1 MITNIDLK
9 IAIIS
14 AIFGFL
20 AGSIGVLVVLRKNA
34 LIGDSI
40 AHATLPGVALAFLL
54 FEKKELYILLPGAAV
69 AALIAMFLFSFIK
82 KYSKIKNDAIL
93 ALILSGFF
101 GLGIILIRV
110 ITNNERASS
119 AGLKDFIY
127 GQAATMMFRDMLT
140 VLVISLI
147 VYTIVMLLWKEFK
160 VFIFNQEFAET
171 LGFNSKFLNSMFS
184 ILIVLV
190 IIAGIQMLGVV
201 LLSSMII
208 APAVAIR
215 QFSNK
220 YHNNFIIGGIIS
232 SVSGFFGSII
242 SSVLKIPTGP
252 SIIVLLSVVV
262 LIAILFS
269 PKKGLIFNKID
280 RLIYTRKVNKL
291 SILYDV
297 YKNEKV
303 DNKTKE
309 LNEMVLKGYLIE
321 NKGKYKLTDSG
332 LQQLKILTKMEAS

>member
-1 MITNIDLK
+1 
-9 IAIIS
+9 
-14 AIFGFL
+14 
-20 AGSIGVLVVLRKNA
+20 
-34 LIGDSI
+34 
-40 AHATLPGVALAFLL
+40 
-54 FEKKELYILLPGAAV
+54 
-69 AALIAMFLFSFIK
+69 
-82 KYSKIKNDAIL
+82 
-93 ALILSGFF
+93 
-101 GLGIILIRV
+101 
-110 ITNNERASS
+110 
-119 AGLKDFIY
+119 
-127 GQAATMMFRDMLT
+127 MMFRDMLT

-303 DNKTKE
+303 DNKTK
-309 LNEMVLKGYLIE
+309 N
-321 NKGKYKLTDSG
+321 
-332 LQQLKILTKMEAS
+332 

>member
-1 MITNIDLK
+1 ML
-9 IAIIS
+9 
-14 AIFGFL
+14 FLLL

-242 SSVLKIPTGP
+242 SSVLKIPLDQ
-252 SIIVLLSVVV
+252 VLL
-262 LIAILFS
+262 
-269 PKKGLIFNKID
+269 
-280 RLIYTRKVNKL
+280 YCC
-291 SILYDV
+291 
-297 YKNEKV
+297 
-303 DNKTKE
+303 
-309 LNEMVLKGYLIE
+309 
-321 NKGKYKLTDSG
+321 
-332 LQQLKILTKMEAS
+332 QLWF